1 MEPMQY
7 ARLLAATLIS
17 AATAAG
23 FVLVLWFFFS
33 LQKQWG
39 LAAWL
44 PPASLAWLLPT
55 AAAIG
60 GSLGLAITAVD
71 QIHYARRTRAN
82 QEFASRFKLDFEE
95 KPARI
100 DWPEPLIRVLH
111 RGDRNEWLQ
120 RCGGTFAGLPLD
132 VVDLRYTVQSSDSEG
147 GSRSVTYEHTVACWN
162 VGDTSLPSFS
172 IVPRTWD
179 VALARLLGGNPAVIG
194 FDAEALGGPHAQTV
208 REFNQHYV
216 VMAKL
221 DAAGDAEQQVRRICV
236 PEIMRT
242 LSEQRV
248 CVAAHGG
255 FVAFWQPRQVFA
267 GDQRQQRLQETHQLV
282 KAIIG
287 AKDDAAAIVVPA
299 DPNPQADAVRS
310 LLPMG
315 CALAAAT
322 PGFFLS
328 AITIFLANALRRE
341 PAHPFWL
348 PALIFAM
355 TFGIGAIGWLAGK
368 GIGRLLP
375 PLRSQSQPPQHKSL
389 C

>member
-1 MEPMQY
+1 MQY
-7 ARLLAATLIS
+7 ARLLAAALIS

-39 LAAWL
+39 IAAWL

-60 GSLGLAITAVD
+60 GSLGLVITVFD
-71 QIHYARRTRAN
+71 QVHYARRTRAN
-82 QEFASRFKLDFEE
+82 QEFASRCKLEFEE

-100 DWPEPLIRVLH
+100 DCPEPLIRALH

-120 RCGGTFAGLPLD
+120 RCSGTFAGLALD
-132 VVDLRYTVQSSDSEG
+132 VADLRYTVQSSSSEG
-147 GSRSVTYEHTVACWN
+147 GSSSVTYEHTVYCWN
-162 VGDTSLPSFS
+162 AGDASLPSFS

-194 FDAEALGGPHAQTV
+194 FDAEALGGPQAQTV

-248 CVAAHGG
+248 SVAAHGG
-255 FVAFWQPRQVFA
+255 YIAFWQPRRIFA
-267 GDQRQQRLQETHQLV
+267 GDQRQYRLQETHQLV

-287 AKDDAAAIVVPA
+287 AKDDTTAIVVPA
-299 DPNPQADAVRS
+299 DPNPQTDAVRA

-315 CALAAAT
+315 CALATAV

-328 AITIFLANALRRE
+328 FITIFLSNALRRD

-355 TFGIGAIGWLAGK
+355 TFCIGAIGWLAGK

-375 PLRSQSQPPQHKSL
+375 PLRSQNKRPQLKSFR
-389 C
+389 